1 MFRPTKALLAAAIAI
16 AGVAA
21 PIAFAPAHAVVSQAS
36 PNAFVETLAADTLTA
51 LRTGTPAQRR
61 TRFRQVLGE
70 HFAVRA
76 IGDRLINR
84 WRSRITPAQYQAYQ
98 AALPGFL
105 LGTYADRLSSYA
117 NARVEVVNATE
128 RGGDHFVQTRVTNPG
143 NRPVAV
149 IWQLSREGGRY
160 RVANMRVADINLTLN
175 QAQDFDSYIQRNG
188 FDRLV
193 AFMQSRG

>member
-1 MFRPTKALLAAAIAI
+1 MFRTTKALLAASLGLAAL
-16 AGVAA
+16 AA
-21 PIAFAPAHAVVSQAS
+21 PAALSPAAAAVSQAS
-36 PNAFVETLAADTLTA
+36 PSAFVETLAADTLAA
-51 LRTGTPAQRR
+51 LRSGSQAQRR
-61 TRFRQVLGE
+61 ARFSDMLGD
-70 HFAVRA
+70 HFAVDA

-98 AALPGFL
+98 RALPGFL
-105 LGTYADRLSSYA
+105 LGTYADRLSSYSG
-117 NARVEVVNATE
+117 ARVEVVNATE
-128 RGGDHFVQTRVTNPG
+128 RGGQFFVGTRVTNPG
-143 NRPVAV
+143 ASPARV

-160 RVANMRVADINLTLN
+160 RVVNLNVSGINLTLN

>member
-1 MFRPTKALLAAAIAI
+1 MFRPTKALLAASLAI
-16 AGVAA
+16 AGMAA
-21 PIAFAPAHAVVSQAS
+21 PAALAPASAAVSQANPS
-36 PNAFVETLAADTLTA
+36 AFVESLAGDTLVA
-51 LRTGTPAQRR
+51 LRTGTQAQRR
-61 TRFRQVLGE
+61 ARFSQMLGE

-76 IGDRLINR
+76 IGDRLITR
-84 WRSRITPAQYQAYQ
+84 WRSRITPTQYQSYQ
-98 AALPGFL
+98 RALPGFL

-128 RGGDHFVQTRVTNPG
+128 RSGDFFVATRVTNPG
-143 NRPVAV
+143 DSPVRV
-149 IWQLSREGGRY
+149 IWQLSREGARY
-160 RVANMRVADINLTLN
+160 RVVNMNVAGINLTLN